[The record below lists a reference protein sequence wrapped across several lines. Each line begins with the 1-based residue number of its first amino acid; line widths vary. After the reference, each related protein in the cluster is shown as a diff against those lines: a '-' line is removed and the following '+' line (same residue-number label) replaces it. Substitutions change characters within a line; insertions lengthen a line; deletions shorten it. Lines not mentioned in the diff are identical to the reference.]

1 MTLLDAPSLRT
12 AAVTLTADSRRLL
25 DQVSFLGREWED
37 IPAAGFA
44 GDAATATIVR
54 LHHLTTPLSV
64 PAGQMHEVADVLDV
78 AAALQADLD
87 EAVARAIEV
96 ADRFTDTA
104 PLVTLLLRDLRGL
117 GDLLDFTC
125 ARQIDLL
132 CTQLTPGPVR
142 RLGDAG
148 ELSVD
153 AIHELALLDASPE
166 IATLAAEHPDLRLL
180 ETSDGH
186 LVAAVGPLDTAAS
199 VTTIVAG
206 VGSSDPQ
213 GWPTQIHRARSV
225 AAATGGA
232 TVLWLGYTAPSS
244 LAHGVPRSVAEHA
257 APHLRQF
264 QADLAARH
272 PGQHRTVVAWSYGS
286 VVAGE
291 AAGGAASTR
300 GLHADD
306 LVLVGSPGVGV
317 NHASDLQ
324 LIGEEPQ
331 VHAVTN
337 PRDPIGLVTT
347 PIDGIHGKDPTSPEF
362 GARVWTGDPT
372 GGHSSYWEDPEFL
385 ANLGALARD

>member
-1 MTLLDAPSLRT
+1 MMLLSTPALRS
-12 AAVTLTADSRRLL
+12 AADLLTGDSRQLL
-25 DQVSFLGREWED
+25 DQALILGRAWET
-37 IPAAGFA
+37 IPAAGFE
-44 GDAATATIVR
+44 GDAATATISR
-54 LHHLTTPLSV
+54 LHHLLTPLSV
-64 PAGQMHEVADVLDV
+64 PAVQMHEVADVLDV

-96 ADRFTDTA
+96 ADRFTDAA

-117 GDLLDFTC
+117 GDLLDFAC

-186 LVAAVGPLDTAAS
+186 LVAAVGPLDTADS

-257 APHLRQF
+257 APRLRQF
-264 QADLAARH
+264 QADLAARN

-317 NHASDLQ
+317 NHASDLR
-324 LIGEEPQ
+324 LIGDDPQ

-337 PRDPIGLVTT
+337 PRDPIALVTT
-347 PIDGIHGKDPTSPEF
+347 PIDGIHGKDPTSPGF
-362 GARVWTGDPT
+362 GARVWTGDPV